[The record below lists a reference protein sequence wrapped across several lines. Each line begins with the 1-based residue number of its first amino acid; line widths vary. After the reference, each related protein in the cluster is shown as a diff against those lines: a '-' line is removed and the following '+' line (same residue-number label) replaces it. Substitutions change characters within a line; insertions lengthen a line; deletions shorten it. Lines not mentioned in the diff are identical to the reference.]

1 MNLFGYN
8 KEQHL
13 LRLFEQGNAF
23 AMDQLYGEYAD
34 YLAAVCA
41 RYIPNVED
49 MHDVLQEAF
58 IRIFTKIHTF
68 EYQGKGSLKA
78 WLTRVVVNEA
88 LYFLRKD
95 HSKLFV
101 NQAIELPDAEIDAPD
116 VDSLSVTQ
124 ITNAIQQLPLGYRTV
139 FNLFA
144 IEGKTHKEI
153 AALLHIKP
161 NTSASQ
167 FHKARN
173 LLTNILNEQKQKET
187 EQ

>member
-41 RYIPNVED
+41 RY
-49 MHDVLQEAF
+49 
-58 IRIFTKIHTF
+58 TF

-161 NTSASQ
+161 DTSASQ

-173 LLTNILNEQKQKET
+173 LLANILNEQKQKET

>member
-144 IEGKTHKEI
+144 IEGKSHKEI
-153 AALLHIKP
+153 AQLLNIKAD
-161 NTSASQ
+161 TSASQ
-167 FHKARN
+167 FHRAKNMLAKM
-173 LLTNILNEQKQKET
+173 IKEQQIWE
-187 EQ
+187 ERR

>member
-88 LYFLRKD
+88 LYFLRK
-95 HSKLFV
+95 V

-161 NTSASQ
+161 DTSASQ

-173 LLTNILNEQKQKET
+173 LLANILNEQKQKET